1 MDPEGRHRLAG
12 GTLGGLPGCPAVSLE
27 SFLTTIVHALDEAEI
42 PFMLTGSLA
51 AAFYGTPRATQ
62 DIDLVIEA
70 QPASLKRLIDNL
82 EGAGLYVD
90 RGAAVEALDTAGQFN
105 AIDPSSGW
113 KADLI
118 IRKPRDFSRTEFHR
132 RRKDELFGIEVG
144 LTTLED
150 LIIAKL
156 EWSQMGD
163 SELQRRD
170 IRNLLEL
177 AGDSVDETYVIRWIG
192 ALGLQ
197 EAWDRVKG
205 EAPG

>member
-1 MDPEGRHRLAG
+1 
-12 GTLGGLPGCPAVSLE
+12 VSLV
-27 SFLTTIVHALDEAEI
+27 SFLTIMVRALNDAGI

-70 QPASLKRLIDNL
+70 QPGNLQRLIENL
-82 EGAGLYVD
+82 ESAGLYVD
-90 RGAAVEALDTAGQFN
+90 HGAAFEALDTAGQFN
-105 AIDPSSGW
+105 AIDPVSGW

-118 IRKPRDFSRTEFHR
+118 VRRTREFSRTEFQR
-132 RRKDELFGIEVG
+132 RRGEDLFGVEVA

-156 EWSQMGD
+156 EWSELGD

-177 AGDSVDETYVIRWIG
+177 AGDSVDEPYMMTWIA

-197 EAWDRVKG
+197 GAWERMKRDV
-205 EAPG
+205 

>member
-1 MDPEGRHRLAG
+1 
-12 GTLGGLPGCPAVSLE
+12 VSLE
-27 SFLTTIVHALDEAEI
+27 SFLTTIARALNEAQV

-70 QPASLKRLIDNL
+70 QAENLDRLIQNL
-82 EGAGLYVD
+82 EDAGLYVD
-90 RGAAVEALDTAGQFN
+90 RGAAIEAVDTAGQFN
-105 AIDPSSGW
+105 AIDPTSGW

-118 IRKPRDFSRTEFHR
+118 VRKTREFSKTEFQR
-132 RRKDELFGIEVG
+132 RRGEELFGIEVG

-156 EWSQMGD
+156 EWSQLGD

-177 AGDSVDETYVIRWIG
+177 AGDSVDETYMTRWIG

-197 EAWDRVKG
+197 EAWERVKK
-205 EAPG
+205 EV

>member
-1 MDPEGRHRLAG
+1 
-12 GTLGGLPGCPAVSLE
+12 VSLV
-27 SFLTTIVHALDEAEI
+27 SFLTTIVRALDEAQV

-62 DIDLVIEA
+62 DIDLVIDA
-70 QPASLKRLIDNL
+70 QAGSLDRLIQNL
-82 EGAGLYVD
+82 EIAGLYVD
-90 RGAAVEALDTAGQFN
+90 RGAAIEALDTAGQFN
-105 AIDPSSGW
+105 AIDPTSGW

-118 IRKPRDFSRTEFHR
+118 VRKSREFSKTEFQR
-132 RRKDELFGIEVG
+132 RRGEELFGVEVG
-144 LTTLED
+144 LATLED

-156 EWSQMGD
+156 EWSQLGD

-177 AGDSVDETYVIRWIG
+177 AGDSVDERYMTRWIG

-197 EAWDRVKG
+197 EDWERVKK
-205 EAPG
+205 EV

>member
-1 MDPEGRHRLAG
+1 
-12 GTLGGLPGCPAVSLE
+12 VSLE
-27 SFLTTIVHALDEAEI
+27 SFLTTIARALNEAQV

-70 QPASLKRLIDNL
+70 QAENLDRLIQNL
-82 EGAGLYVD
+82 EDAGLYVD
-90 RGAAVEALDTAGQFN
+90 RGAAIEALDTAGQFN
-105 AIDPSSGW
+105 AIDPTSGW

-118 IRKPRDFSRTEFHR
+118 VRKTREFSKTEFQR
-132 RRKDELFGIEVG
+132 RRGEELFGIEVG

-156 EWSQMGD
+156 EWSQLGD

-177 AGDSVDETYVIRWIG
+177 AGDSVDETYMTRWIG

-197 EAWDRVKG
+197 EAWERVKK
-205 EAPG
+205 EV

>member
-1 MDPEGRHRLAG
+1 M
-12 GTLGGLPGCPAVSLE
+12 SLV
-27 SFLTTIVHALDEAEI
+27 SFLTTIVRALNEAEI

-70 QPASLKRLIDNL
+70 PPGRLERLIHNL
-82 EGAGLYVD
+82 EVAGLYVD
-90 RGAAVEALDTAGQFN
+90 QGAAIEALETSGQFN
-105 AIDPSSGW
+105 AIDPTSGW

-118 IRKPRDFSRTEFHR
+118 VRKTREFSKTEFQR
-132 RRKDELFGIEVG
+132 RRGEELFGIEVG

-156 EWSQMGD
+156 EWSQLGD
-163 SELQRRD
+163 SEIQRRD
-170 IRNLLEL
+170 IRNLLEV
-177 AGDSVDETYVIRWIG
+177 AGDSVDEPYMMRWIG

-197 EAWDRVKG
+197 EAWKRVKG
-205 EAPG
+205 EV

>member
-1 MDPEGRHRLAG
+1 
-12 GTLGGLPGCPAVSLE
+12 VSLV
-27 SFLTTIVHALDEAEI
+27 SFLTTIVAALNEAEV

-70 QPASLKRLIDNL
+70 RAGNLDRLIQNL
-82 EGAGLYVD
+82 EVAGLYVD
-90 RGAAVEALDTAGQFN
+90 RGAAIEALDTAGQFN
-105 AIDPSSGW
+105 AIDPTSGW

-118 IRKPRDFSRTEFHR
+118 IRKAREFSKTEFQR
-132 RRKDELFGIEVG
+132 RRGEELFGVEVG
-144 LTTLED
+144 LATLED

-156 EWSQMGD
+156 EWSQLGD

-170 IRNLLEL
+170 IRDLLEL
-177 AGDSVDETYVIRWIG
+177 AGDSVDETYMARWVG

-197 EAWDRVKG
+197 EAWERVKK
-205 EAPG
+205 EV

>member
-1 MDPEGRHRLAG
+1 MNL
-12 GTLGGLPGCPAVSLE
+12 V
-27 SFLTTIVHALDEAEI
+27 SFLTTIVHALNEAEI

-62 DIDLVIEA
+62 DIDLVIET
-70 QPASLKRLIDNL
+70 QPGNLERLIHNL
-82 EGAGLYVD
+82 EVAGLYVD
-90 RGAAVEALDTAGQFN
+90 RGGAIEALDTAGQFN
-105 AIDPSSGW
+105 AIDPMSGW

-118 IRKPRDFSRTEFHR
+118 VRKTREFSRTEFER
-132 RRKDELFGIEVG
+132 RRGEELFGLEVE

-156 EWSQMGD
+156 EWSQLGD

-177 AGDSVDETYVIRWIG
+177 VGDSVDETYMIRWIR

-197 EAWDRVKG
+197 EAWERVKG
-205 EAPG
+205 EV

>member
-1 MDPEGRHRLAG
+1 
-12 GTLGGLPGCPAVSLE
+12 VSLV
-27 SFLTTIVHALDEAEI
+27 SFLTTIVRALDEAQVR
-42 PFMLTGSLA
+42 FMLTGSLA

-70 QPASLKRLIDNL
+70 QAENLDRLIQNL
-82 EGAGLYVD
+82 EDAGLYVD
-90 RGAAVEALDTAGQFN
+90 RGAAIEAVDTAGQFN
-105 AIDPSSGW
+105 AIDPTSGW

-118 IRKPRDFSRTEFHR
+118 VRKTREFSKTEFQR
-132 RRKDELFGIEVG
+132 RRGEELFGIEVG

-156 EWSQMGD
+156 EWSQLGD

-177 AGDSVDETYVIRWIG
+177 AGDSVDETYMTRWIG

-197 EAWDRVKG
+197 EAWERVKK
-205 EAPG
+205 EV